1 MVNFQ
6 DKNVLFSIWIKNP
19 PSENIKDCV
28 KSWIDVGYIVV
39 LFIEKHLL
47 LEFKSHDNLILLD
60 IDEFDIAPN
69 YLKEFPQIYSD
80 YFRYNF
86 LKVFGGTYIDSDIF
100 LLKRIPDDDIII
112 NTEYTN
118 QSGAFKSKDIMR
130 PTNNLMRFPKND
142 ELISSL
148 VDLINSKEIKSNNKN
163 NTVLLVPYIQLLKKK
178 YIDYQQYYLHPKLLS
193 PYSFSTIKHLGLN
206 DGVESK
212 FDVPVAKI
220 EEVIKNS
227 CGIHLYN
234 NLHSS
239 RKDLTK
245 IILDMKN
252 QFPYNHLDMS

>member
-1 MVNFQ
+1 MVNFE
-6 DKNVLFSIWIKNP
+6 DKNVLFSIWIKNK

-28 KSWIDVGYIVV
+28 NSWLDVGYIVI
-39 LFIEKHLL
+39 LFVENHLI
-47 LEFKSHDNLILLD
+47 LEFNSKDNLILLD

-163 NTVLLVPYIQLLKKK
+163 NNVLLVPYIQLLKKNT
-178 YIDYQQYYLHPKLLS
+178 DYQQYYLHPKFLS

-220 EEVIKNS
+220 EDVIKNS
-227 CGIHLYN
+227 WGIHLYN

-245 IILDMKN
+245 IILGKKT
-252 QFPYNHLDMS
+252 QIPYNPTDMS

>member
-6 DKNVLFSIWIKNP
+6 DKNVLFSIWIKNT
-19 PSENIKDCV
+19 PSKNIRDCV
-28 KSWIDVGYIVV
+28 KSWLDVGYIVV
-39 LFIEKHLL
+39 LFTEKHLL
-47 LEFKSHDNLILLD
+47 LEFNSHDNLILLD
-60 IDEFDIAPN
+60 IEEHNLAPN
-69 YLKEFPQIYSD
+69 YLKQFPQIYSD

-86 LKVFGGTYIDSDIF
+86 LKTFGGTYIDSDIF
-100 LLKRIPDDDIII
+100 LLKRLPNDDILI

-118 QSGAFKSKDIMR
+118 QSGAFKSNDIMR

-163 NTVLLVPYIQLLKKK
+163 NTVLLVPYIQLLKKNT
-178 YIDYQQYYLHPKLLS
+178 DYQQFYLHPKFLS

-206 DGVESK
+206 DGVVSK

-220 EEVIKNS
+220 EDVVENS
-227 CGIHLYN
+227 IGIHLYN
-234 NLHSS
+234 NLHYS

-245 IILDMKN
+245 IICS
-252 QFPYNHLDMS
+252 YIT

>member
-1 MVNFQ
+1 MVNFP
-6 DKNVLFSIWIKNP
+6 DKNVLFSVWIKNKP
-19 PSENIKDCV
+19 NENIIDCIQ
-28 KSWIDVGYIVV
+28 SWLDVGYIVL
-39 LFIEKHLL
+39 LFTENNLQL
-47 LEFKSHDNLILLD
+47 SFKSHENLYFLD
-60 IDEFDIAPN
+60 IDEYNIAPN

-100 LLKRIPDDDIII
+100 LLKRLPDNDIII

-118 QSGAFKSKDIMR
+118 QSGAFKSNDIMR
-130 PTNNLMRFPKND
+130 ATNNLMRFPKND

-148 VDLINSKEIKSNNKN
+148 VKLINSKEIKSNNKN

-178 YIDYQQYYLHPKLLS
+178 YTNYQQYYLHPKLLS

-206 DGVESK
+206 DGITHK
-212 FDVPVAKI
+212 FNVPVANI
-220 EEVIKNS
+220 RDVVDNS
-227 CGIHLYN
+227 IGIHLYN

-245 IILDMKN
+245 IICSYINK
-252 QFPYNHLDMS
+252 

>member
-19 PSENIKDCV
+19 PSENIIDCIQ
-28 KSWIDVGYIVV
+28 SWLDVGYIVF
-39 LFIEKHLL
+39 LFTEQNLQL
-47 LEFKSHDNLILLD
+47 SFKSHENLYLLD
-60 IDEFDIAPN
+60 IDEFDIAPQ

-100 LLKRIPDDDIII
+100 LLKRLPDDDILI

-118 QSGAFKSKDIMR
+118 QSGAFKSNDIMR

-142 ELISSL
+142 PLMNAL
-148 VDLINSKEIKSNNKN
+148 VKLINSKEIKSNNKN
-163 NTVLLVPYIQLLKKK
+163 NTVLLIPYIQLLKKK
-178 YIDYQQYYLHPKLLS
+178 YIDYKQYYLQPEVLS

-206 DGVESK
+206 DGVVSK
-212 FDVPVAKI
+212 FNVPVANI
-220 EEVIKNS
+220 SDVVKNS
-227 CGIHLYN
+227 IGIHLYN

-239 RKDLTK
+239 RNDLTK
-245 IILDMKN
+245 IIKEH
-252 QFPYNHLDMS
+252 QSG